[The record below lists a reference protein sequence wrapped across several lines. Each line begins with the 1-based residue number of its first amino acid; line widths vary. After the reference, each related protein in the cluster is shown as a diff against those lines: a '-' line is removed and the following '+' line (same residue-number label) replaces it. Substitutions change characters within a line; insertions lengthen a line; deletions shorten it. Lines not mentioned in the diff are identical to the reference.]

1 LKIKLKYFSW
11 IRVKLKKGIDQIEL
25 PDDASLSYL
34 FNLLIK
40 DDLVFTE
47 IFNDPSIKIFLNLN
61 EVTDKN
67 IILKDDD
74 EVAFLPPVTGG

>member
-1 LKIKLKYFSW
+1 MKIKLKYFSW

-25 PDDASLSYL
+25 PDGASLSYL